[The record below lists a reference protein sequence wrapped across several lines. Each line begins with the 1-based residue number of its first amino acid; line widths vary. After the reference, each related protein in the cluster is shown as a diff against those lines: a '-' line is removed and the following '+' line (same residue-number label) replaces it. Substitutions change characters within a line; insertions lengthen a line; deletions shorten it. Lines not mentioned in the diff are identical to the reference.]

1 MTYRPTTI
9 ERAYQLAESGE
20 CRTVSEVKQRLS
32 AEGYDR
38 INDQLYG
45 STVTA
50 ALRDRCQKAWKPAE
64 ERSDSA

>member
-1 MTYRPTTI
+1 MNRLTTI

-20 CRTVSEVKQRLS
+20 CRNVSEVKQRLA

-50 ALRDRCQKAWKPAE
+50 ALCERCQRSYKPVIPA
-64 ERSDSA
+64 DAAD

>member
-1 MTYRPTTI
+1 MNRLTTI

-20 CRTVSEVKQRLS
+20 CRNVSEVNQRLA

-50 ALRDRCQKAWKPAE
+50 ALRERCQRSYKPVIPA
-64 ERSDSA
+64 DAAD